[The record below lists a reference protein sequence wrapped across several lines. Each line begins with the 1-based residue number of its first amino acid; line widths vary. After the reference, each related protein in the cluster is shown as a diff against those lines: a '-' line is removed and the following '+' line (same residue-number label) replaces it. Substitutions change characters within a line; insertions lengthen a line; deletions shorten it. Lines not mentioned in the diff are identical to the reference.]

1 MKISQIKCE
10 KAAAIDHPLL
20 DFLQK
25 EECMPPYLL
34 STTALAQLHERDS
47 FLYRVRIHDTRLI
60 IRPNMVMLP
69 LLTSN
74 ALNFAIV
81 FQETM
86 LIYMYIS
93 HNKACHMRFTVL
105 IVTSNKQSLSER
117 IEIVQLTMR

>member
-1 MKISQIKCE
+1 M
-10 KAAAIDHPLL
+10 L
-20 DFLQK
+20 
-25 EECMPPYLL
+25 PYLL
-34 STTALAQLHERDS
+34 STTALAQLHKRDS
-47 FLYRVRIHDTRLI
+47 FRVRIHDTRLI

-86 LIYMYIS
+86 LNYMYIS
-93 HNKACHMRFTVL
+93 HNKACHMRFTIL

-117 IEIVQLTMR
+117 IEIIQLTMR